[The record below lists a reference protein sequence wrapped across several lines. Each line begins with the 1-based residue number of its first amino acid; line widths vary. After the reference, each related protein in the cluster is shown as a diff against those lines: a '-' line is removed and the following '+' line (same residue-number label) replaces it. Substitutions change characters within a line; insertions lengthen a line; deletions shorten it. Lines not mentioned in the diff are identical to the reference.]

1 MWLSE
6 KLARITSGPFI
17 TIGLS
22 RLYSPSIDAEHL
34 AFIVGAR
41 VKGRP
46 SRLVIIKSK
55 VNNMAKFVIY
65 RDVAGQYRWRL
76 VANNGE
82 KVAASEAYVSRQ
94 GALNSA
100 QRVKILAASATIV
113 DNTTSELVRRLLN
126 R

>member
-1 MWLSE
+1 
-6 KLARITSGPFI
+6 
-17 TIGLS
+17 
-22 RLYSPSIDAEHL
+22 
-34 AFIVGAR
+34 
-41 VKGRP
+41 
-46 SRLVIIKSK
+46 
-55 VNNMAKFVIY
+55 MAKFVIY

>member
-1 MWLSE
+1 
-6 KLARITSGPFI
+6 
-17 TIGLS
+17 
-22 RLYSPSIDAEHL
+22 
-34 AFIVGAR
+34 
-41 VKGRP
+41 
-46 SRLVIIKSK
+46 
-55 VNNMAKFVIY
+55 MAKFVIY
-65 RDVAGQYRWRL
+65 RDVAAQYRWRL

>member
-1 MWLSE
+1 
-6 KLARITSGPFI
+6 
-17 TIGLS
+17 
-22 RLYSPSIDAEHL
+22 
-34 AFIVGAR
+34 
-41 VKGRP
+41 
-46 SRLVIIKSK
+46 
-55 VNNMAKFVIY
+55 MAKFVIY

-100 QRVKILAASATIV
+100 QRVKILAVSATIV

-126 R
+126 K

>member
-1 MWLSE
+1 
-6 KLARITSGPFI
+6 
-17 TIGLS
+17 
-22 RLYSPSIDAEHL
+22 
-34 AFIVGAR
+34 
-41 VKGRP
+41 
-46 SRLVIIKSK
+46 
-55 VNNMAKFVIY
+55 MAKFVIY
-65 RDVAGQYRWRL
+65 RDVAGQYRWQL

-82 KVAASEAYVSRQ
+82 KVAASEAYVAKQ

>member
-1 MWLSE
+1 
-6 KLARITSGPFI
+6 
-17 TIGLS
+17 
-22 RLYSPSIDAEHL
+22 
-34 AFIVGAR
+34 
-41 VKGRP
+41 
-46 SRLVIIKSK
+46 
-55 VNNMAKFVIY
+55 MAKFVIY

-100 QRVKILAASATIV
+100 NNVKILAASATIV
-113 DNTTSELVRRLLN
+113 DTTTSELVRRLLN